1 MAVVPPPKLF
11 ESACSNRFIAE
22 QTRQRRNQ
30 LKQLLCV
37 LVGSKLH
44 DMVFSVQILAVLLSA
59 LVGAVIPLMK
69 ELVRDLRKKGKAQEF
84 FASSFGKAVL
94 KALDL
99 DKPKDTPETLFKDLS
114 EASSKMD
121 GIVARIQEYTK
132 GREQSVTKLESQLG
146 LLTQQEEELRKRIE
160 GLKQVPLPAAEY
172 FATLVNKGEK
182 SSAFRDYILFTAGV
196 VVSAVVAVLLKHFGL
211 A

>member
-1 MAVVPPPKLF
+1 
-11 ESACSNRFIAE
+11 
-22 QTRQRRNQ
+22 
-30 LKQLLCV
+30 
-37 LVGSKLH
+37 
-44 DMVFSVQILAVLLSA
+44 MVFSVQILAALLSA
-59 LVGAVIPLMK
+59 LIGAVIPLMK